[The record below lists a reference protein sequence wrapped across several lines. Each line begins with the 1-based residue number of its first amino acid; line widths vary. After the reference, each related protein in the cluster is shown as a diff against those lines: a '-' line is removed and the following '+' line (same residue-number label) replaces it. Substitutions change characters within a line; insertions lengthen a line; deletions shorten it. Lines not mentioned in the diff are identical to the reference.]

1 MSRLT
6 SYRSKHVS
14 LDFRGGRPNASAGT
28 RLDLLTGP
36 NGSGKTEVLSQIA
49 RAARNGGKA
58 TQAQIEWSSSP
69 FSTASA
75 EDVPERVIAQTF
87 SPFSRFPRPR
97 RELSLYEV
105 YAQGVSQQERYRTVG
120 ISRGIAF
127 FSANVARNVLEK
139 SLYRLSEERPKS
151 EAIFDVLRQVGFS
164 DALRLVY
171 EPVSAFRELRQAHAD
186 GKLESF
192 VSEALRRDVNMQR
205 DVLSQSLRAELSR
218 TPVAHMV
225 ALLQEAI
232 PLVERE
238 KGGRKGFQVE
248 LSLMRPRSTMDFAM
262 FQAAAL
268 FRRLR
273 VFRLRECHLRRAD
286 GSQLEIAAA
295 SSGQQQLLCST
306 VGLAAELRPGSLVL
320 IDEPELSLHPSWQA
334 TFIDRLLEIAHPF
347 PGTHILLATHSP
359 LLVQRAIQLRHSVHV
374 LGLGGGTDILGR
386 ASPAA
391 SGQRLSVDEA
401 LVEVFETPVS
411 SSLYVANELFS
422 IITDAEAEDADRLA
436 SARAR
441 LMRLQSVYGERGDLR
456 TKELISK
463 AEKLLESA
471 GQQGGDEKNG

>member
-1 MSRLT
+1 MPRLI
-6 SYRSKHVS
+6 SYKSKHVS
-14 LDFRGGRPNASAGT
+14 LYFDGQRPTASSDT

-58 TQAQIEWSSSP
+58 AQVAIEWDG
-69 FSTASA
+69 A
-75 EDVPERVIAQTF
+75 DRVIAQTF

-105 YAQGVSQQERYRTVG
+105 YAQGVSLQERYRTVG
-120 ISRGIAF
+120 ISRGTAF

-139 SLYRLSEERPKS
+139 SLYRLSEEGPKS
-151 EAIFDVLRQVGFS
+151 EAIFEVLRQTGFS
-164 DALRLVY
+164 DSLRLVY
-171 EPVSAFRELRQAHAD
+171 EPVSAFRELRQAQAE
-186 GKLESF
+186 GTLESF
-192 VSEALRRDVNMQR
+192 VGEALRRDVNMQR

-218 TPVAHMV
+218 TPVAHLV
-225 ALLQEAI
+225 SLLQEAI
-232 PLVERE
+232 PLIERE

-248 LSLMRPRSTMDFAM
+248 LSLMEPRSTLDFAM

-273 VFRLRECHLRRAD
+273 VFRLRECHLRRID
-286 GSQLEIAAA
+286 GGQLEIAAA

-306 VGLAAELRPGSLVL
+306 IGLAAELREGSLVL

-334 TFIDRLLEIAHPF
+334 TFIDRLLAVARPF

-359 LLVQRAIQLRHSVHV
+359 LLVQRAIQLGHAVHV
-374 LGLGGGTDILGR
+374 LGLGGGTDILAR
-386 ASPAA
+386 VSPAA
-391 SGQRLSVDEA
+391 NGQRLSVDEA
-401 LVEVFETPVS
+401 LVEVFETPVQ

-422 IITDAEAEDADRLA
+422 IITDAEAEDPERLA

-441 LMRLQSVYGERGDLR
+441 LMRLQSVYRERGDLK
-456 TKELISK
+456 TNELISK
-463 AEKLLESA
+463 AEKLVESA
-471 GQQGGDEKNG
+471 GQQEGNDENG